1 MSDLDEIRQKR
12 MAELQAQQAAMQ
24 NQQMQ
29 QQQAAAQAQQQEAQR
44 QQFEA
49 QKKQILGQI
58 MTPEARTRLGNLKL
72 TKPELVEQIELQLI
86 QSAQSG
92 SLRGKVTDDQLKVLL
107 RQIYKEIISMKAGVL
122 YSGGKDSSFM
132 AVMLKRLG
140 LEVELCTA
148 NFGVYKSYIPAS
160 KSAKSLGFNHRV
172 LDLDIELL
180 DKTCD
185 MIMDDGFPNDGIK
198 YIHENV
204 IENVAEE
211 YDIIADGTRRD
222 DRTPKLNVNQIRS
235 LEDRK
240 NVQYINLDSFGHKSV
255 KLITSNLFEISH
267 EKSNKDN
274 SSDYEVEIRTLIDEK
289 GGNSL
294 DIFPEHYQTRV
305 IGYK

>member
-1 MSDLDEIRQKR
+1 
-12 MAELQAQQAAMQ
+12 
-24 NQQMQ
+24 
-29 QQQAAAQAQQQEAQR
+29 
-44 QQFEA
+44 
-49 QKKQILGQI
+49 
-58 MTPEARTRLGNLKL
+58 
-72 TKPELVEQIELQLI
+72 
-86 QSAQSG
+86 
-92 SLRGKVTDDQLKVLL
+92 
-107 RQIYKEIISMKAGVL
+107 MKAGVL

-140 LEVELCTA
+140 LDVELCTA
-148 NFGVYKSYIPAS
+148 NFGVYDSFIPAG
-160 KSAKSLGFNHRV
+160 KSAESLGFNHRV
-172 LDLDIELL
+172 LNMDFGILDNA
-180 DKTCD
+180 CS

-198 YIHENV
+198 FIHESV
-204 IENVAEE
+204 VENIADE

-305 IGYK
+305 IGYKK

>member
-1 MSDLDEIRQKR
+1 
-12 MAELQAQQAAMQ
+12 
-24 NQQMQ
+24 
-29 QQQAAAQAQQQEAQR
+29 
-44 QQFEA
+44 
-49 QKKQILGQI
+49 
-58 MTPEARTRLGNLKL
+58 
-72 TKPELVEQIELQLI
+72 
-86 QSAQSG
+86 
-92 SLRGKVTDDQLKVLL
+92 
-107 RQIYKEIISMKAGVL
+107 MKAAVL

-140 LEVELCTA
+140 LDVELCTA
-148 NFGVYKSYIPAS
+148 NFGVYDSYIPAR
-160 KSAKSLGFNHRV
+160 KSAEALGFTHNV
-172 LDLDIELL
+172 VNMDVELL

-185 MIMDDGFPNDGIK
+185 MIMKDGFPNDGIK
-198 YIHENV
+198 FIHENV
-204 IENVAEE
+204 VEHIAEK

-222 DRTPKLNVNQIRS
+222 DRTPKLTVNQIRS

-240 NVQYINLDSFGHKSV
+240 DVQYINLDSFGHKSV

-305 IGYK
+305 IGYKR

>member
-1 MSDLDEIRQKR
+1 
-12 MAELQAQQAAMQ
+12 
-24 NQQMQ
+24 
-29 QQQAAAQAQQQEAQR
+29 
-44 QQFEA
+44 
-49 QKKQILGQI
+49 
-58 MTPEARTRLGNLKL
+58 
-72 TKPELVEQIELQLI
+72 
-86 QSAQSG
+86 
-92 SLRGKVTDDQLKVLL
+92 
-107 RQIYKEIISMKAGVL
+107 MKAGVL
-122 YSGGKDSSFM
+122 YSGGKDPSFM
-132 AVMLKRLG
+132 ALMLKRLG
-140 LEVELCTA
+140 LDVELCTA
-148 NFGVYKSYIPAS
+148 NFGVYESYIPAS
-160 KSAKSLGFNHRV
+160 KSAKSLGFDHRV
-172 LDLDIELL
+172 LEMDFDIL

-198 YIHENV
+198 FIHESV
-204 IENVAEE
+204 VENIADE

-240 NVQYINLDSFGHKSV
+240 GVQYINLDSFGHRSV

-305 IGYK
+305 IGYKK

>member
-1 MSDLDEIRQKR
+1 
-12 MAELQAQQAAMQ
+12 
-24 NQQMQ
+24 
-29 QQQAAAQAQQQEAQR
+29 
-44 QQFEA
+44 
-49 QKKQILGQI
+49 
-58 MTPEARTRLGNLKL
+58 
-72 TKPELVEQIELQLI
+72 
-86 QSAQSG
+86 
-92 SLRGKVTDDQLKVLL
+92 
-107 RQIYKEIISMKAGVL
+107 MKAGVL

-140 LEVELCTA
+140 LDVELCTA
-148 NFGVYKSYIPAS
+148 NFGVYDSYIPAS
-160 KSAKSLGFNHRV
+160 KSAKSLGFKHNV
-172 LDLDIELL
+172 LKMDTDIL

-185 MIMDDGFPNDGIK
+185 MIMKDGFPNDGIK
-198 YIHENV
+198 YIHESV
-204 IENVAEE
+204 IEEIAGK

-235 LEDRK
+235 LEDRRD
-240 NVQYINLDSFGHKSV
+240 VQYINLDSFGHKSV

-305 IGYK
+305 IGYKK